1 MEIYLDNS
9 ATTRA
14 YPEVARLVT
23 KLMLEDYGNPSALHQ
38 KGIDAEQYLRQ
49 ARETMAR
56 ILKAQEKENRR
67 AQQNEHDEVQGCDI
81 HATSSPTAPGKSL
94 CRSCSG
100 APLSRRRLY
109 SLGELQP
116 VRV

>member
-56 ILKAQEKENRR
+56 ILKATRKKKFYFTSGGNRVQQLGRWWALALGMQGEKGSISSRHRLNIRR
-67 AQQNEHDEVQGCDI
+67 C
-81 HATSSPTAPGKSL
+81 
-94 CRSCSG
+94 
-100 APLSRRRLY
+100 RRL
-109 SLGELQP
+109 
-116 VRV
+116 

>member
-56 ILKAQEKENRR
+56 ILKAQEKE
-67 AQQNEHDEVQGCDI
+67 I
-81 HATSSPTAPGKSL
+81 YFTSGGTESNN
-94 CRSCSG
+94 
-100 APLSRRRLY
+100 
-109 SLGELQP
+109 
-116 VRV
+116 

>member
-56 ILKAQEKENRR
+56 ILKAQEKE
-67 AQQNEHDEVQGCDI
+67 I
-81 HATSSPTAPGKSL
+81 YFTSGGTESNNWALVGTA
-94 CRSCSG
+94 
-100 APLSRRRLY
+100 
-109 SLGELQP
+109 LGMQRTIL
-116 VRV
+116 

>member
-56 ILKAQEKENRR
+56 ILKAQEKEISILPPA
-67 AQQNEHDEVQGCDI
+67 AQ
-81 HATSSPTAPGKSL
+81 SPTTGRWWALRWG
-94 CRSCSG
+94 CREKGSIS
-100 APLSRRRLY
+100 SRHRLNIRRCRRL
-109 SLGELQP
+109 
-116 VRV
+116 